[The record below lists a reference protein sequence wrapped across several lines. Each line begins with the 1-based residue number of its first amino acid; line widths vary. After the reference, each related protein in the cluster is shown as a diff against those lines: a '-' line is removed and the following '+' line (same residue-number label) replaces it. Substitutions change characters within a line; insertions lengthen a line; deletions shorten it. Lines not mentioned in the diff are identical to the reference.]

1 MEIHQRNTLL
11 YLNLKENAQFIF
23 LCNPQKASVNVC
35 LKKIL
40 KNNALKIVIAYF
52 YTLGEENF

>member
-23 LCNPQKASVNVC
+23 LCNPQKASVNVS

-40 KNNALKIVIAYF
+40 KNAVHKKVIAYF